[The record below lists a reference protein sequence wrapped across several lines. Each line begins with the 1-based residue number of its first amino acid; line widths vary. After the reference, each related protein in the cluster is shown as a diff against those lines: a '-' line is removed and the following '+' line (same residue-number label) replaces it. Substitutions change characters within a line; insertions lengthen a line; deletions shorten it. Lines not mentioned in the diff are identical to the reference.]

1 MAEARDTDGQQPDE
15 RVAALVACIAQYDR
29 EFEKWTKRV
38 DKIVKKYRAGDG
50 GASNDRGTDAPKFNI
65 LWSNVQTL
73 VPATFS
79 KLPQPDVSRRFRD
92 NDPVGRVA
100 ALLLE
105 RAETYEVDQY
115 PDFAATMR
123 QCVFDRFLGG
133 RGTAWARYEPHF
145 KAQALQQPVDGLEVT
160 EDVDAGKDKEPPAE
174 ELDYECAPV
183 DYVHWKDFGHSVA
196 RTWEEVTKVW
206 RIVYMNE
213 DAVEERFGEDL
224 ADQIP
229 YDSSPDRKDRANGG
243 NQMPKQAKIYEVWD
257 KETKQALWFSKSLGK
272 FLDERDDPL
281 GLKEFWPCPRP
292 LYATLTNDTLV
303 PVPDYKLY
311 EEQALLLDTLMDR
324 IDGLV
329 KALQVKG
336 VYDAAVPALARM
348 FTEGTNTDLIPV
360 TNWAAFA
367 EKNGLAGAIDI
378 VDLKP
383 FYEALTHCYEAM
395 REIKDV
401 IYEITGISD
410 IVRGQS
416 EASETLGAQQIKQNF
431 AGLRLK
437 NMQRDVAKFAAEL
450 LQLKAQIICAKYS
463 PETIIKISAAE
474 QLSDADKK
482 YIQPALA
489 LLLGPE
495 RMQNPEADPGPNPLR
510 AFRIDVEA
518 DSLVQMDEEGEK
530 TARLEFLKATGAF
543 LKEALPV
550 VQASPQAAPLL
561 VQMLKFGVTAFK
573 VGKTIEG
580 DFDQALDQLRQSAS
594 QPQPPKPDPEM
605 AKIQADK
612 EKEQARVQA
621 DAQIEQQRQQAE
633 MQRHQQEQWAEQQR
647 LFMERHA
654 ETQRARDEAAFA
666 RFEAL
671 LRARTVEN
679 DSIRKSET
687 AIEVAEIGAQSTI
700 DAAQISG
707 ARKAVE

>member
-1 MAEARDTDGQQPDE
+1 MAEAPDSQE
-15 RVAALVACIAQYDR
+15 PDQRVAELTACIAQYDR
-29 EFEKWTKRV
+29 EFEKWGKRV

-50 GASNDRGTDAPKFNI
+50 GATNDRSSDCPKFSI

-79 KLPQPDVSRRFRD
+79 RLPQPDVSRRFRD

-100 ALLLE
+100 ALVLE
-105 RAETYEVDQY
+105 RAISYEVEQY
-115 PDFAATMR
+115 PDYGATMR
-123 QCVFDRFLGG
+123 QGVLDRFLGG

-145 KAQALQQPVDGLEVT
+145 RAASEQIPQDGVGVT
-160 EDVDAGKDKEPPAE
+160 EDVDEPQE
-174 ELDYECAPV
+174 ELDYECSPV

-213 DAVEERFGEDL
+213 DAVEERFGEEV
-224 ADQIP
+224 AEKIP
-229 YDSSPDRKDRANGG
+229 YDSSPDKKDKANGG
-243 NQMPKQAKIYEVWD
+243 NALPKQAMIYEVWD
-257 KETKQALWFSKSLGK
+257 KGTKKAMWFSKSLGK
-272 FLDERDDPL
+272 VIDERDDPL
-281 GLKEFWPCPRP
+281 GLVEFFPCPRP
-292 LYATLTNDTLV
+292 LYATITNSTLI

-311 EEQALLLDTLMDR
+311 EEQAMLLDTLMDR

-336 VYDAAVPALARM
+336 VYDASIPELARM
-348 FTEGTNTDLIPV
+348 FTEGQNTDLIAV
-360 TNWAAFA
+360 KNWAAFA

-383 FYEALTHCYEAM
+383 FYEALRACYEAVVQIK
-395 REIKDV
+395 EI

-431 AGLRLK
+431 VGLRLK

-450 LQLKAQIICAKYS
+450 LQHKGQIICAKYS
-463 PETIIKISAAE
+463 RDTILKISAAD
-474 QLSDADKK
+474 QLSDADKQ
-482 YIQPALA
+482 YVEPALA
-489 LLLGPE
+489 LLIGPE
-495 RMQNPEADPGPNPLR
+495 RMQNPEAKPGPNPLR
-510 AFRIDVEA
+510 SFRIDVEA

-530 TARLEFLKATGAF
+530 QARMEFLKATGTF

-550 VQASPQAAPLL
+550 VQGAPQAAPLI

-580 DFDQALDQLRQSAS
+580 DFDQALDQLKQAAA

-605 AKIQADK
+605 AKVEADKANAQAKIQADVMA
-612 EKEQARVQA
+612 EQARAQA
-621 DAQIEQQRQQAE
+621 DMAIEKARLS
-633 MQRHQQEQWAEQQR
+633 MQSQFEQQR
-647 LFMERHA
+647 LAME
-654 ETQRARDEAAFA
+654 ERARVQEIMMEQTFA

-671 LRARTVEN
+671 LKA
-679 DSIRKSET
+679 KT
-687 AIEVAEIGAQSTI
+687 AVEVAEIGADATISAQQQS
-700 DAAQISG
+700 AASSATQ
-707 ARKAVE
+707 E

>member
-1 MAEARDTDGQQPDE
+1 MIDGQEPNQQ
-15 RVAALVACIAQYDR
+15 VADLTACIAQYDR
-29 EFEKWTKRV
+29 EFEKWGKRV

-50 GASNDRGTDAPKFNI
+50 GATNDRSSDCPKFNI

-79 KLPQPDVSRRFRD
+79 RLPKPDVSRRFRD

-105 RAETYEVDQY
+105 RAESYEVEQY
-115 PDFAATMR
+115 PDFGATMK
-123 QCVFDRFLGG
+123 QCVYDRFLGG

-145 KAQALQQPVDGLEVT
+145 KAQAEQIPPDGVEVT
-160 EDVDAGKDKEPPAE
+160 DDVDEPQE
-174 ELDYECAPV
+174 ELDYECSPV

-213 DAVEERFGEDL
+213 DAVEERFGEEM
-224 ADQIP
+224 AEKIP
-229 YDSSPDRKDRANGG
+229 YDSSPEKKSKSTGG
-243 NQMPKQAKIYEVWD
+243 DGTPKQAMIYEVWD
-257 KETKQALWFSKSLGK
+257 KSTKKALWFSKSLGQII
-272 FLDERDDPL
+272 DERDDPL
-281 GLKEFWPCPRP
+281 GLVEFFPCPRP
-292 LYATLTNDTLV
+292 LYATLTNSTLV

-311 EEQALLLDTLMDR
+311 EEQAMLLDTLMDR

-336 VYDAAVPALARM
+336 VYDSSIPELARM
-348 FTEGTNTDLIPV
+348 FTEATNTDLIPV
-360 TNWAAFA
+360 KNWAAFA
-367 EKNGLAGAIDI
+367 EKNGLAGAIDL

-383 FYEALTHCYEAM
+383 FAEALREAYEAM
-395 REIKDV
+395 TQIKDY

-431 AGLRLK
+431 VGLRLK

-450 LQLKAQIICAKYS
+450 LQLKGQIICSKYS
-463 PETIIKISAAE
+463 PQTIAKISAAD
-474 QLSDADKK
+474 QLSDADKQ
-482 YIQPALA
+482 YIPQALA
-489 LLLGPE
+489 LLVGPE
-495 RMQNPEADPGPNPLR
+495 RMMDPEAKAGPNPLR
-510 AFRIDVEA
+510 SFRIDVEA

-530 TARLEFLKATGAF
+530 QARMEFLKATGVF

-550 VQASPQAAPLL
+550 VQEAPQAAPLI

-580 DFDQALDQLRQSAS
+580 DFDQALDQLRQAAM
-594 QPQPPKPDPEM
+594 QPRPEKPDPEM
-605 AKIQADK
+605 EKIKGDQANAQAKG
-612 EKEQARVQA
+612 QA
-621 DAQIEQQRQQAE
+621 DAAAENARAQADMAIE
-633 MQRHQQEQWAEQQR
+633 
-647 LFMERHA
+647 
-654 ETQRARDEAAFA
+654 RARMSMESQFERERMAMEERSKAQTMMMEQAFA

-671 LRARTVEN
+671 LKA
-679 DSIRKSET
+679 KT
-687 AIEVAEIGAQSTI
+687 AVEVAEIGAKATVNASQIS
-700 DAAQISG
+700 AAQT
-707 ARKAVE
+707 ATEE